1 MLAPDEQGRGGQK
14 KKSETAVR
22 YQSDNE
28 MIIQPN
34 SFREP
39 KNTGLSTLF
48 NVGIGLVL
56 GIASMFFLILPA
68 AVNRERTKA
77 QEEIRTIGD
86 EMDVK
91 TATIATMQQ
100 TIDEITEE
108 NSKLHEELDA
118 YVGTDGTLRTI
129 DILLQGASEYLE
141 TADAAATE
149 SYLDDVLESVNN
161 LNDMSE
167 PFGRLYNNLL
177 LKIGPELSASYFASG
192 NAAYNDEDYDA
203 AIADL
208 TKAVNYDA
216 TNGDALFTLGNAYR
230 RAGKNAEA
238 IEVYERV
245 IELFPGTQRAARAQ
259 NYINDLRNQ

>member
-1 MLAPDEQGRGGQK
+1 
-14 KKSETAVR
+14 
-22 YQSDNE
+22 
-28 MIIQPN
+28 
-34 SFREP
+34 
-39 KNTGLSTLF
+39 
-48 NVGIGLVL
+48 
-56 GIASMFFLILPA
+56 
-68 AVNRERTKA
+68 
-77 QEEIRTIGD
+77 
-86 EMDVK
+86 
-91 TATIATMQQ
+91 
-100 TIDEITEE
+100 
-108 NSKLHEELDA
+108 
-118 YVGTDGTLRTI
+118 
-129 DILLQGASEYLE
+129 
-141 TADAAATE
+141 
-149 SYLDDVLESVNN
+149 
-161 LNDMSE
+161 MSE